1 VAIRKQDVLAW
12 LEALQRVYAENKQ
25 LLTDLDAAIGDA
37 DHGINMDRGFT
48 AVKAE
53 LGITVPESIQSILQ
67 AVATVLIRTVGGA
80 AGPLYGTL
88 FLRASTTTSGKTQLD
103 APDVVAMF
111 QAGIEGVQQRGKA
124 IAGDKTMVDALLSA
138 LVAMRKGLEGGA
150 SLAKILDEG
159 AAAAEAGMRATIPM
173 QARKGRASYLGER
186 SIGHQDP
193 GATSS
198 YLLLKTAASVWRR
211 PNNS

>member
-1 VAIRKQDVLAW
+1 MPVRKEGVLAW
-12 LEALQRVYAENKQ
+12 LEALQHVYAENKQ

-48 AVKAE
+48 AVKTE
-53 LGITVPESIQSILQ
+53 LCANVPGNLQSILQ
-67 AVATVLIRTVGGA
+67 TAATVLIRMVGGA
-80 AGPLYGTL
+80 AGPLYGTF
-88 FLRASTTTSGKTQLD
+88 FLRASAAVSGETELE
-103 APDVVAMF
+103 AADVVAMF
-111 QAGIEGVQQRGKA
+111 EAGIEGVQQRGKA
-124 IAGDKTMVDALLSA
+124 IADDKTMVDALLPA
-138 LVAMRKGLEGGA
+138 LAAMRKNLEAGA

-159 AAAAEAGMRATIPM
+159 AAAAEAGMRATTAM

-198 YLLLKTAASVWRR
+198 FLLLKTAATVLGHAG
-211 PNNS
+211 NA